1 MSAAETSFQ
10 EMRPALFGIAY
21 RMLGSAAD
29 AEDMLQE
36 AFLRFRDAENVENT
50 GAFLR
55 TVVTRL
61 CLDHLKSAQVQRE
74 SYIGPWLPEPLPSEK
89 LALDPDEAMERTES
103 VSIAFLLLL
112 ESLSPEERAVFLL
125 REVFDYEYNEIA
137 KTVNKSEAACR
148 QLLSRA
154 RKRVDAHRPL
164 KQHQTTPAQHQ
175 QVLMQ
180 FLNAINEGDV
190 PTLMSLM
197 GDTVS
202 LYSDGGGKVR
212 AATHPL
218 FGREPVG
225 KLLVGLRKFIQPGDQ
240 FQVLSLNGREA
251 FIVRAAD
258 GTITSIISIE
268 VVDGLVQGVYAVVNP
283 DKLQAVNTPLSP

>member
-125 REVFDYEYNEIA
+125 REVIDCEYAEIA
-137 KTVNKSEAACR
+137 NTVN
-148 QLLSRA
+148 
-154 RKRVDAHRPL
+154 
-164 KQHQTTPAQHQ
+164 
-175 QVLMQ
+175 
-180 FLNAINEGDV
+180 
-190 PTLMSLM
+190 
-197 GDTVS
+197 
-202 LYSDGGGKVR
+202 
-212 AATHPL
+212 
-218 FGREPVG
+218 
-225 KLLVGLRKFIQPGDQ
+225 
-240 FQVLSLNGREA
+240 
-251 FIVRAAD
+251 
-258 GTITSIISIE
+258 
-268 VVDGLVQGVYAVVNP
+268 
-283 DKLQAVNTPLSP
+283 